1 MVVVVNPEP
10 SGFDR
15 KILIYIR
22 VDKNASKKLDFYTFY
37 SYI

>member
-1 MVVVVNPEP
+1 MVVTVDPEP

-15 KILIYIR
+15 KILIYISI
-22 VDKNASKKLDFYTFY
+22 VKNASKKLDFYTFY